1 MKLIADNK
9 KAFFDYFVE
18 EKIEAGVVLSGAEVK
33 SLRLG
38 NCSLRDCFAFLRD
51 GTVWLKNAYIAPY
64 EKQFRYPAEDPRRDR
79 RLLLHKQEIARLAG
93 KINQKGYTLV
103 PLKIYFR
110 ESLVK
115 VELGL
120 CRGKQ
125 GFDKRQTIKER
136 EQKREVERAVK
147 IYAR

>member
-64 EKQFRYPAEDPRRDR
+64 EKQFRYTAEDPRRDR